1 MQMFHIFIVGTE
13 TFMCFS
19 NFCCPPMIHR
29 IHILMFATYGEL
41 VLQELFKGRAKG
53 FDVEKAL
60 SAKSVRDF
68 EKAISMVS
76 YGFEAIEDFYSKSS
90 TRSVV
95 GNIKIPV
102 LFIQVHILC
111 FDVNLASDFAQN
123 LSFFSVTTSSFFS
136 ILFLQKE
143 SRQCSGNAL

>member
-1 MQMFHIFIVGTE
+1 MRMFHIFAVGTE
-13 TFMCFS
+13 NFICFS
-19 NFCCPPMIHR
+19 NFFWPLRIHR
-29 IHILMFATYGEL
+29 FYILMVATYGEL

-90 TRSVV
+90 TRGLV

-102 LFIQVHILC
+102 LFIQVMFCVLMH
-111 FDVNLASDFAQN
+111 SDFCTEPVF
-123 LSFFSVTTSSFFS
+123 SFSQLL
-136 ILFLQKE
+136 LFLFYFIFSK
-143 SRQCSGNAL
+143 GI